1 MPILATLHQDGAIEV
16 ETPWQVGLVWEPAS
30 HYVLQEMLPVQAG
43 MFPLPVRQTTY
54 VGLEAANV
62 VEWRYDVKYS
72 RKERSRVERSI
83 SAVERVLMVG
93 RTFFQ
98 IYELFSNP
106 NFLLSDTFF
115 NSFLFVNA

>member
-1 MPILATLHQDGAIEV
+1 MFLLDGVPILATLHQDGAIEV

-54 VGLEAANV
+54 VGLEPANV
-62 VEWRYDVKYS
+62 VEWRYDVKYN

-83 SAVERVLMVG
+83 SAVERVLMVC
-93 RTFFQ
+93 
-98 IYELFSNP
+98 YV
-106 NFLLSDTFF
+106 LLIS
-115 NSFLFVNA
+115 